1 MTPQEQAHAFAA
13 MLAAGVCLGGVYDL
27 LMPLRSGVCCA
38 AADLLFGVLCA
49 AGIIAAA
56 LLRQCD
62 AFRLYAFAGAA
73 CGMILYG
80 LTLGRLVRF
89 GIRICQ
95 KRWKKVRK
103 AAETGRKSGE
113 GAEF

>member
-27 LMPLRSGVCCA
+27 LRPLRSGICCA
-38 AADLLFGVLCA
+38 AADLVFGVCCA

-56 LLRQCD
+56 LIEQCD
-62 AFRLYAFAGAA
+62 PFRLYAFTGAA
-73 CGMILYG
+73 FGMILYG
-80 LTLGRLVRF
+80 LTLGRLMRF
-89 GIRICQ
+89 GMRFCQ

-103 AAETGRKSGE
+103 AVQTGRKTGE
-113 GAEF
+113 RAEF